1 MKFAQLS
8 IVFTTILIS
17 CQPSYEPGTFGYD
30 LKFLS
35 DNKELTVL
43 KSEDGKQQL
52 LLVPDYQGR
61 VMTSTSSGLEG
72 NSYGWINYDHIASG
86 QIVEH
91 MNAFGGEDRFWLG
104 PEGGQYSVFFQK
116 GSQFD
121 LDAWQTP
128 PAIDSEPFDQISAD
142 QTSATFKRNIKLP
155 NYSGFQFDIDVTRS
169 ISLLSESEIE
179 RNLDIDIASGLSFVA
194 FQSENVIQNAGN
206 QWSLDSGLLSI
217 WILGMF
223 TPSPGATVAVP
234 YRDSLELNATYFG
247 EIPTDRLQVKG
258 NTVLFKADGKFR
270 SKIGFP
276 SQNAT
281 PFTGSFD
288 AVKKILT
295 IVEYTLSGDTT
306 YVNSMWELQDDP
318 YKGDVINS
326 YNDGPQEDGSQLGP
340 FYELETSS
348 SSRELS
354 NGESITHI
362 HKTYHFEGDTVQMN
376 EIALKVLGIGLDEI
390 GI

>member
-8 IVFTTILIS
+8 IVFVTILCS
-17 CQPSYEPGTFGYD
+17 CQSSNEPGTFGFD
-30 LKFLS
+30 LQFLGE
-35 DNKELTVL
+35 NKELTIL
-43 KSEDGKQQL
+43 KSTDGQQQL
-52 LLVPDYQGR
+52 IIIPDYQGR

-72 NSYGWINYDHIASG
+72 NSYGWINYDHIVSG

-104 PEGGQYSVFFQK
+104 PEGGQYSIFFEK
-116 GSQFD
+116 DSEFN

-128 PAIDSEPFDQISAD
+128 PAIDSEPFKQVSGDES
-142 QTSATFKRNIKLP
+142 SATFKRNIKLV

-179 RNLDIDIASGLSFVA
+179 QSLGIVINLGLSYVA
-194 FQSENVIQNAGN
+194 FQSENTIQNVGN
-206 QWSLDSGLLSI
+206 QWSRESGLLSI

-223 TPSPGATVAVP
+223 TPSPAATVAVP
-234 YRDSLELNATYFG
+234 YRDSLELNTTYFG
-247 EIPTDRLQVKG
+247 EIPADRLQVKG
-258 NTVLFKADGKFR
+258 NTVLFKADGKYR
-270 SKIGFP
+270 GKIGLP

-281 PFTGSFD
+281 PFAGSYD
-288 AVKKILT
+288 AAKNVLT
-295 IVEYTLSGDTT
+295 IVEYTFNSDTT
-306 YVNSMWELQDDP
+306 YVNSMWELQDEP

-348 SSRELS
+348 STRELA

-362 HKTYHFEGDTVQMN
+362 HKTYHFEGELQQVDA
-376 EIALKVLGIGLDEI
+376 IAQKVLGLGLSEI